1 MTFYKVRNISIT
13 CIGTLNGQKIPK
25 ETNTDKQR
33 NQIPW
38 FRTKYTAIVN
48 QKARC

>member
-25 ETNTDKQR
+25 KQTQKTKKPNTL
-33 NQIPW
+33 
-38 FRTKYTAIVN
+38 V
-48 QKARC
+48 